1 MSLSEANTREKSI
14 DPALQKA
21 GWNLT
26 NPDQVKIEIPVDG
39 YDAAPWNGVTDY
51 CLYQPNGEV
60 IAVVEAKR
68 QSRDPQIAQAQVE
81 HYVTEIEKHQS
92 FRPFAFLTN
101 GVEVYF
107 WDVGNSAKRQVA
119 GFFSPADLENLLYL
133 RQNKIPLIEV
143 PINSQIAGRAY
154 QQEAIRRVCEAF
166 DQGKRRALLIM
177 ATGTGKTRTTMAI
190 IDLFLRANQT
200 RKVLF
205 VADRD
210 NLVDQ
215 ALTDGFK
222 PYIPNEPCDRIF
234 THNIDKTKRL
244 YTVTLQTLGR
254 CYQQFTPAFFD
265 LIIFDEAHR
274 SIFNRF
280 QEVMEYFDARMIG
293 LTATPATFVDRNTFN
308 TFHCFDGTP
317 TFVYDFTTAVNE
329 KYLVNFSLY
338 GAQTRFQRQGIQGAN
353 LSEEDR
359 NALIEQG
366 IDPDDLDYSGTELE
380 RTVSN
385 RDTLRKQWEEIL
397 EKCHKDES
405 GQLPAKTIIFALT
418 QPHALRLCT
427 VFEEMYPQYSD
438 LVRVITHETEYK
450 GKLTGKFKNEDMP
463 RIAISV
469 DMLDTGVDVPE
480 IMNLVFMKPVHSQI
494 KLWQMIGRGTRS
506 QEACRRLELLPNRTK
521 QEFLIIDFWENEF
534 EAQPQAA
541 VAQTI
546 PVLQRIFNTR
556 LDLLE
561 LYLGEQES
569 PDCQAVIASL
579 RSQIAEIPSDA
590 FTVKKQWADIEP
602 AWTDSFWMY
611 ITPDKLK
618 FLRLKVAPLLRFVP
632 GVDVAAATF
641 TSKVERLKLE
651 IQTDGAKPDTLQSIA
666 DDVSRLPDFVH
677 QDSQRQA
684 SSRLCLSSNLRTATV
699 TQLNQVIASLADQ
712 MKNRR
717 QRPSVFLELD
727 LPDFVETRGFITVGE
742 GGEQVYVEEY
752 KKRVEGKITKIV
764 ENHPTVAAIRQG
776 EAVTDWQ
783 LVELER
789 TLRQGLG
796 GGNTQL
802 SESNIRKAYGLK
814 VGSLLAFLRYLLE
827 LDAIPD
833 YEEVVKR
840 QFEEYI
846 AQHQY
851 NATQINFLRA
861 VQSVFLQNRRLDVA
875 DLYEGALARFGR
887 NAVDRLFSEDQV
899 DELLG
904 FTEQLAA

>member
-1 MSLSEANTREKSI
+1 MSLSEANTRTAFI
-14 DPALQKA
+14 DPALTKA
-21 GWNLT
+21 GWNLQDS
-26 NPDQVKIEIPVDG
+26 NQVGFEIPVDG
-39 YDAAPWNGVTDY
+39 YDAEPWNGVTDY
-51 CLYQPNGEV
+51 CLYQPNGKV

-68 QSRDPQIAQAQVE
+68 QSRDPRIAQGQVE
-81 HYVTEIEKHQS
+81 YYVTEIEKHQS
-92 FRPFAFLTN
+92 FRPFAFMTN
-101 GVEVYF
+101 GREFYF

-119 GFFSPADLENLLYL
+119 GFFSPADLENLLYI
-133 RQNKIPLIEV
+133 RQNQIPLSSV
-143 PINSQIAGRAY
+143 SINTLIAGRGY
-154 QQEAIRRVCEAF
+154 QQEAIRRVCETL
-166 DQGKRRALLIM
+166 DEGKRRALLVM

-190 IDLFLRANQT
+190 IDLFLQANQS

-222 PYIPNEPCDRIF
+222 PYIPHEPCDRIF
-234 THNIDKTKRL
+234 THKIDKTKRL
-244 YTVTLQTLGR
+244 YTVTLQTLAR

-280 QEVMEYFDARMIG
+280 QEVMEYFDGRMIG
-293 LTATPATFVDRNTFN
+293 LTATPASFIDRNTFN

-317 TFVYDFTTAVNE
+317 TFLYEYKKAVSE
-329 KYLVNFSLY
+329 KYLVDFSPY
-338 GAQTRFQRQGIQGAN
+338 QAQTKFQKEGIKGAN
-353 LSEEDR
+353 LSEEER

-366 IDPDDLDYSGTELE
+366 LDPDDLDYSGTELE
-380 RTVSN
+380 KTVSN

-397 EKCHKDES
+397 DVSHKDES

-418 QPHALRLCT
+418 QDHALRLCE

-438 LVRVITHETEYK
+438 LVRVITHKTEYK

-480 IMNLVFMKPVHSQI
+480 VMNLVFMKPVQSQI

-506 QEACRRLELLPNRTK
+506 QEACKHLEWLPNRTK

-534 EAQPQAA
+534 EAKPQEA

-569 PDCQAVIASL
+569 PDCQAVISSL
-579 RSQIAEIPSDA
+579 RQQIAEIPTDA
-590 FTVKKQWADIEP
+590 FTVKKQLNEIEE
-602 AWTDSFWMY
+602 AWTDSFWIY
-611 ITPDKLK
+611 ITQDKLK
-618 FLRLKVAPLLRFVP
+618 FLRIKVAPLLRFVP

-651 IQTDGAKPDTLQSIA
+651 IQTGGAKPDSLQSIA

-677 QDSQRQA
+677 QDIHKQGA
-684 SSRLCLSSNLRTATV
+684 VKLCLSSRLKNATAAE
-699 TQLNQVIASLADQ
+699 LNQVIAALADQ

-717 QRPSVFLELD
+717 QRPSIFLELD
-727 LPDFVETRGFITVGE
+727 LPDFVQTRGFITVGE

-752 KKRVEGKITKIV
+752 KKRVEEKITEII
-764 ENHPTVAAIRQG
+764 ENHPTIAAIRQG
-776 EAVTDWQ
+776 AAVTDMQ
-783 LVELER
+783 LIELER

-796 GGNTQL
+796 GGNIQL

-814 VGSLLAFLRYLLE
+814 KASLLAFLRYLLE

-840 QFEEYI
+840 QFDEFI
-846 AQHQY
+846 GQRQY
-851 NATQINFLRA
+851 NANQINFLRA
-861 VQSVFLQNRRLDVA
+861 VQSVFLQKRSLEEA
-875 DLYEGALARFGR
+875 DLYEGALARFGK
-887 NAVDRLFSEDQV
+887 NAIERLFTTQEV
-899 DELLG
+899 DELLR
-904 FTEQLAA
+904 FTGQLAA

>member
-1 MSLSEANTREKSI
+1 MSSSEAFTRTELI
-14 DPALQKA
+14 DPALELA
-21 GWNLT
+21 GWNLKDP
-26 NPDQVKIEIPVDG
+26 NQVGFEIPVDG
-39 YDAAPWNGVTDY
+39 YDAEPWNGITDY
-51 CLYQPNGEV
+51 CLYQANGEV

-68 QSRDPQIAQAQVE
+68 QSLDPRIAQTQVE
-81 HYVTEIEKHQS
+81 HYVTEIEKHQN
-92 FRPFAFLTN
+92 FRPFAFMTN
-101 GVEVYF
+101 GREFYF
-107 WDVGNSAKRQVA
+107 WDVSNSTKRQVA
-119 GFFSPADLENLLYL
+119 GFFSPADLENLLYI
-133 RQNKIPLIEV
+133 RQNKIPLNLV
-143 PINSQIAGRAY
+143 PINTLIAGRSY
-154 QQEAIRRVCEAF
+154 QQEAIRRVCETF
-166 DQGKRRALLIM
+166 DEGQRRALLIM

-190 IDLFLRANQT
+190 IDLFLQANQS

-222 PYIPNEPCDRIF
+222 PHIPHEPCDRIF

-244 YTVTLQTLGR
+244 YTVTLQTLAR
-254 CYQQFTPAFFD
+254 CYQKFTPAFFD

-280 QEVMEYFDARMIG
+280 QEVMEYFDGRMIG
-293 LTATPATFVDRNTFN
+293 LTATPASFVDRNTFN
-308 TFHCFDGTP
+308 TFHRFDGTP
-317 TFVYDFTTAVNE
+317 TFLYEYKKAVNE
-329 KYLVNFSLY
+329 KYLVDFSPY
-338 GAQTRFQRQGIQGAN
+338 QAQTKFQKEGIKGAT

-366 IDPDDLDYSGTELE
+366 LDPDDLDYSGTDLE
-380 RTVSN
+380 KTVSN

-397 EKCHKDES
+397 DVCHKDES
-405 GQLPAKTIIFALT
+405 GQLPAKTIVFALT
-418 QPHALRLCT
+418 QDHALRLCE

-438 LVRVITHETEYK
+438 LVRVITHKTEYK
-450 GKLTGKFKNEDMP
+450 GKLTGRFKHEDMP

-469 DMLDTGVDVPE
+469 DMLDTGVDIPE
-480 IMNLVFMKPVHSQI
+480 VMNLVFMKPVQSQI

-506 QEACRRLELLPNRTK
+506 QEACRHLEWLPNRTK

-534 EAQPQAA
+534 EAKPQEA

-561 LYLGEQES
+561 LYLFEQVS

-579 RSQIAEIPSDA
+579 RQQITEIPTDA
-590 FTVKKQWADIEP
+590 FTVKKQLNEIEE
-602 AWTDSFWMY
+602 AWTDSFWSY
-611 ITPDKLK
+611 ITQNKLK

-641 TSKVERLKLE
+641 TSKVERLKME
-651 IQTDGAKPDTLQSIA
+651 IQTEGATPNTLQSIA
-666 DDVSRLPDFVH
+666 EDVSRLPDFVH
-677 QDSQRQA
+677 QDTQKQGA
-684 SSRLCLSSNLRTATV
+684 VKLCLSSRLKNATAAE
-699 TQLNQVIASLADQ
+699 LNQVIAALAEQ

-717 QRPSVFLELD
+717 QRPSIFLELD

-752 KKRVEGKITKIV
+752 KKRVEEKITAII
-764 ENHPTVAAIRQG
+764 ENHSTINAIRQG
-776 EAVTDWQ
+776 EAVTDMQ
-783 LVELER
+783 LIELER

-796 GGNTQL
+796 GGNIQL

-814 VGSLLAFLRYLLE
+814 KASFLAFLRYLLE

-840 QFEEYI
+840 QFDEFI
-846 AQHQY
+846 SLRQY
-851 NATQINFLRA
+851 NANQINFLRA
-861 VQSVFLQNRRLDVA
+861 VQSVFLQKRSLEEA
-875 DLYEGALARFGR
+875 DLYEGTLARFGK
-887 NAVDRLFSEDQV
+887 NAIERLFTNQEVHD
-899 DELLG
+899 LLR
-904 FTEQLAA
+904 FTDQLAA